1 MKPRAWLESIGVLAC
16 VVGLWWLAT
25 ELAWVSRV
33 FLPSPQRTWQALSQ
47 GLMQGELAGYTV
59 ATVIRMVLG
68 WGLACVAG
76 VVLGVLIGTSAAA
89 RDVLQPMFEF
99 MRPLPASAVIP
110 LAISLVGLSNQM
122 VMGVIAFGAMWP
134 VLLGTM
140 HGIASVHPRLHEV
153 AAALEL
159 PRWEAIRKIGLPN
172 AMPDILAGMRLS
184 LTVSLIVTVV
194 GEILA
199 SQSGL
204 GQAIIL
210 AARSFRADELFAGIV
225 LLGAVGFVS
234 NLLLALAERRLLRYQ
249 RR

>member
-1 MKPRAWLESIGVLAC
+1 MKPRAWVESLLVLAT
-16 VVGLWWLAT
+16 VLGLWWLAT
-25 ELAWVSRV
+25 DQQWISRV
-33 FLPSPQRTWQALSQ
+33 FLPSPQKTWQALVQ
-47 GLMQGELAGYTV
+47 GIQGGELGAFTLS
-59 ATVIRMVLG
+59 TIWRMVMG
-68 WGLACVAG
+68 WGLACC
-76 VVLGVLIGTSAAA
+76 LGVALGVAIGTSKLA
-89 RDVLQPMFEF
+89 RDYLQPMFEF

-110 LAISLVGLSNQM
+110 LAISLVGLSNEM
-122 VMGVIAFGAMWP
+122 VLMVIAFGAMWP

-140 HGIASVHPRLHEV
+140 HGLATVHPRLHEV
-153 AAALEL
+153 SAALQL
-159 PRWEAIRKIGLPN
+159 GRWEFIRKIGLPN

-210 AARSFRADELFAGIV
+210 AARAFRADELFAGIV
-225 LLGAVGFVS
+225 LLGAVGFCS
-234 NLLLALAERRLLRYQ
+234 NVLLAFAERNLLRYQ